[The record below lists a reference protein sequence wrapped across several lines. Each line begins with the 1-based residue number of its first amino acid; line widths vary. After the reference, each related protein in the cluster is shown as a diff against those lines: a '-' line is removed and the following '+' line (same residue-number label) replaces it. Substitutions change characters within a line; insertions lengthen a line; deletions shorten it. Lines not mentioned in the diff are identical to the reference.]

1 MFELKNNFNLIFP
14 QIIANFSPLVLTV
27 GIIICGIVFII
38 ASTIIIILC
47 MKRKSALDSDSYQS
61 DLKKGISSG
70 TSTAK
75 HHHSVMDSGSSGADS
90 DIKVEIRTA
99 SSLSQHWDD
108 TNEGSSEPT
117 VNTEIAQVVE
127 NIYSYTNQS
136 EPIFPPI
143 NHVI

>member
-1 MFELKNNFNLIFP
+1 
-14 QIIANFSPLVLTV
+14 
-27 GIIICGIVFII
+27 
-38 ASTIIIILC
+38 
-47 MKRKSALDSDSYQS
+47 MKRKSTLDSDSYQN
-61 DLKKGISSG
+61 DLKKGVSSG
-70 TSTAK
+70 TTSAAK

-117 VNTEIAQVVE
+117 INTEIAQVVE

-136 EPIFPPI
+136 DPLFPPI
-143 NHVI
+143 NHVIFCSILLIY